1 MLWLRWR
8 RWPSPQSVPKG
19 RVTTRASTKALEAT
33 VFHRSQSALL
43 DFGPVHILGDN
54 TTPPGDIDLKSGIGR
69 PPSPP
74 PVAPSQMHENTATDS
89 TGHPCA
95 RTAIEAGQ
103 SVNSTSLQ
111 GVSAWKSHCELAG
124 AHMERYA
131 AQSAVHPAWPRATT
145 LPLTGAAPSA
155 ALSARSPGPVFMSV
169 LPSVFSSAD
178 ACYHTCHIPI
188 PFT

>member
-33 VFHRSQSALL
+33 VLHRSQSALL
-43 DFGPVHILGDN
+43 DIGPVHILGDN

-74 PVAPSQMHENTATDS
+74 LVAPSQMHENTATDS

-111 GVSAWKSHCELAG
+111 GVRGETRQWIAGFGLGFAHTLSNPKPRSFRSLRQVSGADSKFWSHIGLLGRPSRVDPGVPG
-124 AHMERYA
+124 A
-131 AQSAVHPAWPRATT
+131 
-145 LPLTGAAPSA
+145 L
-155 ALSARSPGPVFMSV
+155 
-169 LPSVFSSAD
+169 
-178 ACYHTCHIPI
+178 
-188 PFT
+188 